1 MAEGNE
7 NDAARKALQKR
18 MQEQQLEQQKRDIL
32 KRFLT
37 VEAYER
43 VANVR
48 IANPEVYNKLIE
60 VIISMYQSNRLP
72 GKINEEQV
80 KDLLARLTTK
90 EEPKIEFKHK

>member
-7 NDAARKALQKR
+7 NDAARKAMQKR

-43 VANVR
+43 MANVR
-48 IANPEVYNKLIE
+48 IASPEVYNKMIE

-72 GKINEEQV
+72 GKITEAQI
-80 KDLLARLTTK
+80 KDLLARLTAK

>member
-7 NDAARKALQKR
+7 NDAQRKALQKR

-37 VEAYER
+37 TEAYER
-43 VANVR
+43 MANVR
-48 IANPEVYNKLIE
+48 IANPEVYNKMIE

-72 GKINEEQV
+72 GKITEAQI

>member
-1 MAEGNE
+1 VAEGNE